1 MEVTGELDRGTS
13 LPPPVASLDHL
24 MDVESFVASVGDL
37 LSPPDFNTF
46 DFESK
51 SLSPK
56 WLDDVFSI
64 TPPSS
69 SDFIP
74 PPNGE
79 NKSLSLETKASS
91 AEPQHC
97 QNQQGL
103 CISLAT
109 GLLKS
114 MHSNSP
120 SCLLGVGSHDGKP
133 QVSRAVDIVL
143 SANYEA
149 LRSMRGLLR
158 CPCYYTSPQLQLLVT
173 IVCAEAI
180 AWYWRIIDTY
190 SHYRSTNMDSGILP
204 TERVEMSRRSFFI
217 GGQCLE
223 SHLEAKLI
231 SQVVSSR
238 LQELEDL
245 IGDISWNTEQSAAI
259 TSEPKNHPM
268 YSAVHLRMDAFL
280 NTQLAAVRREL
291 FNLQYESQ
299 SHNEETPDQGYYRPT
314 AR

>member
-1 MEVTGELDRGTS
+1 MEATDKFESGTS
-13 LPPPVASLDHL
+13 LPPPIASIDHL

-37 LSPPDFNTF
+37 LSPPDLNTF
-46 DFESK
+46 DFENK
-51 SLSPK
+51 GISPK
-56 WLDDVFSI
+56 WLHDVFSMTSPSSTDLI
-64 TPPSS
+64 PPS
-69 SDFIP
+69 
-74 PPNGE
+74 NGE
-79 NKSLSLETKASS
+79 NKNIPLEPGASS
-91 AEPQHC
+91 AESQNC
-97 QNQQGL
+97 QNRQGL

-114 MHSNSP
+114 MHSSSP
-120 SCLLGVGSHDGKP
+120 SCLLGIGSHDGQP
-133 QVSRAVDIVL
+133 QVSRAVDTVL
-143 SANYEA
+143 STNYEA
-149 LRSMRGLLR
+149 LQSMRGLLR

-190 SHYRSTNMDSGILP
+190 SHYRSTNMDSGILL

-217 GGQCLE
+217 GDQCLE
-223 SHLEAKLI
+223 GHLEAKLI

-280 NTQLAAVRREL
+280 HTQLAAVRREL
-291 FNLQYESQ
+291 LNLQYDSQ
-299 SHNEETPDQGYYRPT
+299 SHNEEALDQRYYRPT
-314 AR
+314 TR

>member
-24 MDVESFVASVGDL
+24 TDAESFVASVGDL

-46 DFESK
+46 DFENK
-51 SLSPK
+51 SISPK
-56 WLDDVFSI
+56 WLDDAFSI

-69 SDFIP
+69 TDYIP

-79 NKSLSLETKASS
+79 NTEASS
-91 AEPQHC
+91 AEPQNC

-103 CISLAT
+103 CINLAT

-114 MHSNSP
+114 MHSSSP

-133 QVSRAVDIVL
+133 QVSRAVDDVL

-149 LRSMRGLLR
+149 LQSMRGLLR

-190 SHYRSTNMDSGILP
+190 SHYRSTNMDCGILP

-217 GGQCLE
+217 GDQCLE

-280 NTQLAAVRREL
+280 NTQLSAVRREL

-299 SHNEETPDQGYYRPT
+299 SHNEETPGQRYHRPT
-314 AR
+314 AI